1 MLTYTAD
8 DLEKIFKDENINP
21 DELQN
26 MVVEK
31 LRKKNLKLA
40 TAESCTGGLLSGRIT
55 AVSGASEVFDC
66 GVCSYANKIKHKV
79 LGVSEETLSTLGAVS
94 AETALQM
101 AEGVKNL
108 ADADIGASTTGIA
121 GPTDEKPVGLVYVG
135 ICANCSKFSVKLLL
149 GKTNGSENSR
159 NYIRKLACNVVLYT
173 IWKLS

>member
-8 DLEKIFKDENINP
+8 DLEKIFREENINP

-31 LRKKNLKLA
+31 LTKNNLKLA

-79 LGVSEETLSTLGAVS
+79 LGVSEENFSAQDIELSSKRMFYS
-94 AETALQM
+94 ATPDFHSP
-101 AEGVKNL
+101 L
-108 ADADIGASTTGIA
+108 ADASPASSY
-121 GPTDEKPVGLVYVG
+121 VYPP
-135 ICANCSKFSVKLLL
+135 
-149 GKTNGSENSR
+149 
-159 NYIRKLACNVVLYT
+159 LADRTFIL
-173 IWKLS
+173 